1 MEFDYAKIRKQFK
14 ELEKKIKEYD
24 RIVVYRHVKPDFD
37 AFGSQMGL
45 VYWIKAN
52 FPKKEVHFVG
62 EGSEKWCPSLYP
74 TPEKLEE
81 SWFAQGPFLAIITD
95 CANTERVSDN
105 TMGRSTFK
113 IKIDHHPEV
122 DRYGDLNIVY
132 PDIIAASEIVALF
145 ELSRSNHYTIPKESA
160 EALFSGIVGDSGRF
174 LYDPTDAATFRI
186 VGDLVDLGID
196 MNGVYNKMY
205 KKTKKDFENLKFVLN
220 NTKFTEHG
228 VGYYILTDADL
239 NNLGITPIDGKMF
252 VNEFRDLDGL
262 FITASITENKEDNTF
277 RVSIR
282 SKFVAIDKIATQFR
296 GGGHAN
302 ASGATLKSLDEVP
315 ALIAALDKAVIDYK
329 ASLTIKE
336 NN

>member
-1 MEFDYAKIRKQFK
+1 M
-14 ELEKKIKEYD
+14 
-24 RIVVYRHVKPDFD
+24 
-37 AFGSQMGL
+37 
-45 VYWIKAN
+45 
-52 FPKKEVHFVG
+52 
-62 EGSEKWCPSLYP
+62 
-74 TPEKLEE
+74 
-81 SWFAQGPFLAIITD
+81 
-95 CANTERVSDN
+95 
-105 TMGRSTFK
+105 
-113 IKIDHHPEV
+113 
-122 DRYGDLNIVY
+122 
-132 PDIIAASEIVALF
+132 
-145 ELSRSNHYTIPKESA
+145 
-160 EALFSGIVGDSGRF
+160 FSGIVGDSGRF

-196 MNGVYNKMY
+196 MNDVYNKMY

-220 NTKFTEHG
+220 NTKFTENG

-329 ASLTIKE
+329 ASLTVKE